1 MVILHTQIQRVFNL
15 VPGQKQ
21 FSFFSSFFSS
31 LYDYYSYSM
40 RYCISGPNSRSVLA
54 SSTTMGNGERTGE
67 RERKT
72 ISYIIVHI
80 IKKGTTSFNAQ
91 CTHISA
97 YTLLM
102 VSRVHIRHP
111 FCKKEKYTLID
122 ILLLREC

>member
-67 RERKT
+67 REKD
-72 ISYIIVHI
+72 HI
-80 IKKGTTSFNAQ
+80 LYNRTYHKERHNSFNAQ
-91 CTHISA
+91 CTHIST

-102 VSRVHIRHP
+102 VNRVHIRHP
-111 FCKKEKYTLID
+111 FCKKQKYTLID
-122 ILLLREC
+122 ILFLRKC